1 MAPLI
6 TINNHTTAS
15 SPRPHILYTVQVTL
29 NGRFSVV
36 QRRYSEFVALHETL
50 KDTFTLPPKRLLA
63 TTFIPS
69 AWVDDTLI
77 AERKAGLTQY
87 ISELLKSPEYKDAP
101 ALLDFLTAADSGSQK
116 LKFDLE
122 DAVPSTLS
130 RKAAMNLNLD
140 DEDDVGVEATPIAAA
155 YYVDWAAGSFP
166 PEKLDFSKFDILF
179 FAFATPSSSSGINFG
194 SGSQAILKRL
204 ATAAH
209 NSGKGTKVVL
219 SVGGWGGCQYFSSAC
234 SSSANR
240 TKFVTALKSAV
251 TNNGLDGIDL
261 DWEYPNSPGAG
272 QPYSSADAANLLSL
286 IKSLRTS
293 LGTSKVI
300 SAAVPHLP
308 WLGSNGSALKDASAY
323 ASQMTYVNIMNY
335 DVWGASSN
343 PGPNSPLG
351 NLCGTSKQ
359 PQASA
364 QAALSQWKAAGFPAS
379 KILLGIP
386 LYGYVS
392 QSTKKVL
399 TGSLL
404 PSSDMLLLQK
414 EEVPAGTIDALEGAV
429 LRQDPSAPE
438 MTTPVYGEMDV
449 NFLNGSHAR
458 PTELKT
464 VEGEVDAA
472 AANLQSWW
480 GQQIPFNA
488 IKKSGALVKK
498 SDGNYG
504 EGGGFTM
511 GWDNCSDTP
520 YLFNVSQKTVV
531 TYDDTWS
538 IADKAKWAK
547 QNGLAGCFTWSLD
560 QDDGLTLQNVIRK
573 NLGK

>member
-1 MAPLI
+1 MTPLI

-15 SPRPHILYTVQVTL
+15 SPRPHILYNVQVTL
-29 NGRFSVV
+29 NGRHTVLPK
-36 QRRYSEFVALHETL
+36 RYSEFSSLHDAL
-50 KDTFTLPPKRLLA
+50 KDRFTLPPKRLLA

-87 ISELLKSPEYKDAP
+87 LSDLLRSPDYKEAP
-101 ALLDFLTAADSGSQK
+101 ALLKFLTLDDAPTPH
-116 LKFDLE
+116 KFDVE

-130 RKAAMNLNLD
+130 RKAALTLGITSGG
-140 DEDDVGVEATPIAAA
+140 DVEAAATPIAAA

-166 PEKLDFSKFDILF
+166 PEKVNFSKFDILF
-179 FAFATPSSSSGINFG
+179 FAFATPNSSSALSFG

-219 SVGGWGGCQYFSSAC
+219 SIGGWGGCQYFSSSC

-240 TKFVTALKSAV
+240 TKLVNSIKS
-251 TNNGLDGIDL
+251 TISNNGLDGIDL

-272 QPYSSADAANLLSL
+272 QPFSSADAANLLSL
-286 IKSLRTS
+286 LKALRTA
-293 LGTSKVI
+293 LGASKII

-308 WLGSNGSALKDASAY
+308 WLGSNGSPLKDVSAY
-323 ASQMTYVNIMNY
+323 AAQMTYANIMNY
-335 DVWGASSN
+335 DVWGASAN
-343 PGPNSPLG
+343 PGPNAPLG

-364 QAALSQWKAAGFPAS
+364 QAGLAQWKAAGFPAS
-379 KILLGIP
+379 KLLLGLP

-392 QSTKKVL
+392 QSTKKTL

-404 PSSDMLLLQK
+404 PSSDMLLLQQT
-414 EEVPAGTIDALEGAV
+414 ELASVPESTEDGAPEVPASEPD
-429 LRQDPSAPE
+429 
-438 MTTPVYGEMDV
+438 MH
-449 NFLNGSHAR
+449 FLNGTHAR

-464 VEGEVDAA
+464 VAA
-472 AANLQSWW
+472 NANLQSWW
-480 GQQIPFNA
+480 GQQIPFSA
-488 IKKSGALVKK
+488 IVKFGALVKHA
-498 SDGNYG
+498 DGNYG

-520 YLFNVSQKTVV
+520 FLFNTAQKTVV
-531 TYDDTWS
+531 TYDDTYS
-538 IADKAKWAK
+538 VASKAAFAK
-547 QNGLAGCFTWSLD
+547 KNGMAGCFTWSLD
-560 QDDGLTLQNVIRK
+560 QDDGLTLQNAIRK
-573 NLGK
+573 SLGK